1 VDTGDMSHFEQ
12 FANVRTIQNSV
23 EHFVWHRDKYDRI
36 VRLVS
41 GKDWYIQMEHELPK
55 PINEHKTMFIE
66 KEMWHRVLC
75 TNDDVENNLIIS
87 IKDIKY

>member
-1 VDTGDMSHFEQ
+1 MSHFEQ

-41 GKDWYIQMEHELPK
+41 GKDWYIQMEHELPV
-55 PINEHKTMFIE
+55 H
-66 KEMWHRVLC
+66 
-75 TNDDVENNLIIS
+75 
-87 IKDIKY
+87 